1 MIRKIV
7 LTLLCVGAITLLGLW
22 LNQEFCNGPASTQ
35 VVLPRAPASTAAW
48 DSACARGDTL
58 TTGRLIGGCYI
69 CENSKDRLI
78 PNIDTLQVITI
89 ERISETAVSV
99 HLPNEDR
106 QYERCVKTDCKG
118 IK

>member
-1 MIRKIV
+1 MIRKTV
-7 LTLLCVGAITLLGLW
+7 LALLCIGAIVLLGLW
-22 LNQEFCNGPASTQ
+22 LNQEFCSGPAST
-35 VVLPRAPASTAAW
+35 VNVPPRVPASTAAW

-69 CENSKDRLI
+69 CENSKDRLT

-89 ERISETAVSV
+89 ERISETAVNV

-106 QYERCVKTDCKG
+106 QYERCVKCEG

>member
-1 MIRKIV
+1 MVRKIV
-7 LTLLCVGAITLLGLW
+7 PTLLCAGAIVLLGLL
-22 LNQEFCNGPASTQ
+22 LNQEYCNGPKST
-35 VVLPRAPASTAAW
+35 VNIPTRVPASTAVW

-69 CENSKDRLI
+69 CENSKDRLT

-89 ERISETAVSV
+89 ERISETAVYV

-106 QYERCVKTDCKG
+106 QYERCVKCEG

>member
-1 MIRKIV
+1 MKRDIFIACFIV
-7 LTLLCVGAITLLGLW
+7 ILLGFLAMW
-22 LNQEFCNGPASTQ
+22 LIQEYYNGHASTQ

-89 ERISETAVSV
+89 ERISETAVNV

-106 QYERCVKTDCKG
+106 QYERCVKCEG